1 VSVSGAALSAGPGL
15 LHGEV
20 GSWDELAVV
29 VVGFVVIWAAVKL
42 AGRKPPGNVEVG
54 SDEPIVEESEGA
66 PPVTPRH

>member
-1 VSVSGAALSAGPGL
+1 
-15 LHGEV
+15 V